1 MLTGL
6 DHSAISL
13 GQDDL
18 EVELE
23 QNGDPTTV
31 ATSTWIQSGAPLFR
45 LEDLETLEGQAKVV
59 GDIRASTS

>member
-18 EVELE
+18 ELELE
-23 QNGDPTTV
+23 QDGDPTTA
-31 ATSTWIQSGAPLFR
+31 ATSTWIHSEEAPLFSS
-45 LEDLETLEGQAKVV
+45 EDLETLEGQAA
-59 GDIRASTS
+59 GDARASTS

>member
-23 QNGDPTTV
+23 QNGDPTTA
-31 ATSTWIQSGAPLFR
+31 ATSTWIHSEEAPLFSS
-45 LEDLETLEGQAKVV
+45 EDLETLEGQAA
-59 GDIRASTS
+59 GDARASTS